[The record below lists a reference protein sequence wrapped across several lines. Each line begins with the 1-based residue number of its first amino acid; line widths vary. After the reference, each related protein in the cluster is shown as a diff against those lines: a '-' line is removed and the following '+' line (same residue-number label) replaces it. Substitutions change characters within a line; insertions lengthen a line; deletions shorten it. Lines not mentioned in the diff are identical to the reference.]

1 MSLKEEKNAFKTD
14 GNGTD
19 DGDLGIRKTIINTYH
34 VFQVAEEQDRNH
46 GNRVQRPK
54 YNFRRWTLSCS
65 SPNLQFSCQY
75 GPSFLLYLMGY
86 NLLLTLFILILKL
99 YLIWPVG
106 APSNCYLCPFD
117 MAQSFFEYFTF

>member
-1 MSLKEEKNAFKTD
+1 MSLKEEKNAFQTD

-34 VFQVAEEQDRNH
+34 VFLTQPSIHLSV
-46 GNRVQRPK
+46 
-54 YNFRRWTLSCS
+54 WT
-65 SPNLQFSCQY
+65 
-75 GPSFLLYLMGY
+75 SFLLYLMGY